1 MSPKELLYIEDALG
15 HEQFLKTQCQ
25 DTANNL
31 QDGELKNYVSQL
43 VICLLYTSISYNEQ
57 YCIA

>member
-43 VICLLYTSISYNEQ
+43 VMKHDELFKQFYNVV
-57 YCIA
+57 

>member
-43 VICLLYTSISYNEQ
+43 VMKHDELFKHFYNLV
-57 YCIA
+57 

>member
-43 VICLLYTSISYNEQ
+43 VMKHDQLFKQFYNL
-57 YCIA
+57 A